1 MDGDRPLISII
12 FPAFNRE
19 DHIGRHLGSVVAQ
32 TFEDRQVV
40 VVDNAST
47 DDTVSV
53 AGGYANRMDLRIVV
67 NDLNRERFFS

>member
-12 FPAFNRE
+12 IPTFNRA
-19 DHIGRHLGSVVAQ
+19 DHIGRCLDSVVAQ
-32 TFEDRQVV
+32 SFEDCQVV

-67 NDLNRERFFS
+67 NGLNRERFFS